1 MGKQASLNLERI
13 VYNRGQRKATP
24 TAPGHTE
31 LKRDCHQRS
40 GMIQTAQTI
49 YPEKSGSVLG
59 KRVEDNI
66 PRSIL
71 WIKIYWH

>member
-13 VYNRGQRKATP
+13 VYNQGQRKATP
-24 TAPGHTE
+24 TAPDHTE
-31 LKRDCHQRS
+31 SKRDCHLRN
-40 GMIQTAQTI
+40 GMTQTVQTI
-49 YPEKSGSVLG
+49 YPEKSGSVPV

-66 PRSIL
+66 FRSTL

>member
-24 TAPGHTE
+24 IAPDHTE
-31 LKRDCHQRS
+31 SRKDCHLRN
-40 GMIQTAQTI
+40 GMTQTAQTI
-49 YPEKSGSVLG
+49 YHEKSGSVLG
-59 KRVEDNI
+59 KRVEDNT
-66 PRSIL
+66 PRSTL